1 MENVSPTRM
10 NLLITKRQMALAE
23 QGADLL
29 KRKRDALIREFFQS
43 VQELLD
49 SRARLEDTA
58 REAFYS
64 LSVSK
69 AVDGTVMVR
78 SAGYAAQG
86 QIELQMASQNVMG
99 VRIPVVERRDVVRSV
114 LARGYSIIGV
124 SSRIDETANRFERE
138 LALIIELAGVE
149 TRIIRLSDAI
159 RKTNRRV
166 NALEQ
171 VIMPSL
177 KERQRMI
184 SRALEE
190 RERENVFALKR
201 VKKKIERQSEAAER
215 IPVVAGAAA
224 DLPLPSPS
232 RGGTDLTASRPVG
245 DDPPSA
251 E

>member
-10 NLLITKRQMALAE
+10 NLLLAKRQAALAE

-43 VQELLD
+43 VQQLLE
-49 SRARLEDTA
+49 SRARLEETA

-64 LSVSK
+64 LSVAK

-86 QIELQMASQNVMG
+86 QIELKMASQNVMG
-99 VRIPVVERRDVVRSV
+99 VRIPVVERREVVRSV

-124 SSRIDETANRFERE
+124 SSRIDETASRFERE

-171 VIMPSL
+171 VVMPNLTSL
-177 KERQRMI
+177 QRMI

-201 VKKKIERQSEAAER
+201 IKKKIERRAEAEQDLPA
-215 IPVVAGAAA
+215 VMGAA
-224 DLPLPSPS
+224 
-232 RGGTDLTASRPVG
+232 TDLAANPAARGEHGALAGESTS
-245 DDPPSA
+245 DSWSTD
-251 E
+251 